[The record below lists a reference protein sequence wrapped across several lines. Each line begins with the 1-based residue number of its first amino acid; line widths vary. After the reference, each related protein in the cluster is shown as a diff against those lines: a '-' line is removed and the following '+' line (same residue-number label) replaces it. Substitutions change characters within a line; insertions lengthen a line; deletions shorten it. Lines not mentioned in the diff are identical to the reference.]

1 MYSGGMSKEK
11 NMTEF
16 KIGQKV
22 ILNCKNLVSKKHL
35 DDDGWFGVYGTII
48 GFTPKRIIADCD
60 RGTGY
65 YKPENVK
72 NIL

>member
-1 MYSGGMSKEK
+1 MK
-11 NMTEF
+11 NQKYEV
-16 KIGQKV
+16 GQKV

-48 GFTPKRIIADCD
+48 GFTPKRIIAECD
-60 RGTGY
+60 ARGVGY

-72 NIL
+72 EMS